1 MKFRRVPIY
10 YYGLTLLVALG
21 SGWALTQTN
30 QNEGYYVGETEARQL
45 EEMIS
50 ARSILDEKIGAV
62 VGFLS
67 RKYKVPNGY
76 RYYPNEGGFL
86 PPREVE

>member
-21 SGWALTQTN
+21 SGWALTQ
-30 QNEGYYVGETEARQL
+30 QDEGYYVGETEARQL

-50 ARSILDEKIGAV
+50 ARTLLDEKIGAV

-86 PPREVE
+86 PPREVK